1 MRKLIARAVLLLSI
15 VCVCIPVSA
24 AVVSTK
30 EPTARQTVYVAGN
43 PDLYPL
49 EYYDAAAEK
58 YDGILPRF
66 YEQISAGTGIDFSY
80 VSAGTENRQ
89 KALAED
95 FQVELV
101 SAYHQGEVT
110 PEKEI
115 LLFTYDKEG
124 SAQKIC
130 IGFTKIADPELVRE
144 VEEALTTANK
154 DMWLSAAMSMEGKT
168 RPEYLVP
175 GLMIAVGVLA
185 LVLIVVFVCM
195 IIKHR
200 KQKKQDRTKMV
211 DGLTGI
217 GNLQYFED
225 CYVHHISQEMR
236 PLYYVGYI
244 AIDIDK
250 TQTYFGKQE
259 AEELQRY
266 GADILTNKMGTN
278 DFVARIND
286 GVFAV
291 CFMCPDPDRA
301 LTTAAE
307 FVNSLNAY
315 DKKREKSWMQES
327 DLRFRCGV
335 YPLDRQNIPVETV
348 LFNARQGYLYAANT
362 KQDICLCSRDI
373 LDKVT
378 VRSRLQSKIAEA
390 MEKQEFRV
398 YLQFMY
404 DTGDNCLGGAEVLSR
419 WHSPEGMLSPGD
431 YIEDMKAAGMVDS
444 LDLYMFEKTCQL
456 LRDWKGTDLEN
467 VQLSCNFTRTTLS
480 EPDFVSRF
488 EAAISKYDFDRGNL
502 LVEMTEEALKSE
514 NALAYKNVQTI
525 KKQGCKIALDDFGS
539 GYTSFSDL
547 CDYPVDV
554 IKIDKY
560 ITEKAAG
567 NRGMAVLISIV
578 RMAHA
583 LGIKVICKGVDT
595 PEQSKRAQDAGCDYL
610 QGHLYAHALPLE
622 NALDFYRNKQ

>member
-110 PEKEI
+110 LSKEI
-115 LLFTYDKEG
+115 PLFSYDKEG
-124 SAQKIC
+124 NTQKIC
-130 IGFTKIADPELVRE
+130 IGFTKIADPDLVRA
-144 VEEALTTANK
+144 VEEALAAADKNT
-154 DMWLSAAMSMEGKT
+154 WLSAAMAMEGKS
-168 RPEYLVP
+168 RPDYLVP
-175 GLMIAVGVLA
+175 GLMIAVGVLV
-185 LVLIVVFVCM
+185 LVLVVVLACIIIQNCNHKKRDRRKM
-195 IIKHR
+195 I
-200 KQKKQDRTKMV
+200 

-225 CYVHHISQEMR
+225 CYTHHISQEMR
-236 PLYYVGYI
+236 PLYYIGYV
-244 AIDIDK
+244 AVENEK
-250 TQTYFGKQE
+250 VETYFGKSE
-259 AEELQRY
+259 SDELQRY
-266 GADILTNKMGTN
+266 GAKTLTEKMGPN
-278 DFVARIND
+278 DFVARINN

-315 DKKREKSWMQES
+315 DKKWVKES
-327 DLRFRCGV
+327 NLRFRCGI

-348 LFNARQGYLYAANT
+348 IFNARQGYLYAVNT
-362 KQDICLCSRDI
+362 KQDVCLCSRDV
-373 LDKVT
+373 LDRVT
-378 VRSRLQSKIAEA
+378 LRSRLQRKIAEA
-390 MEKQEFRV
+390 MEKEEFRV

-404 DTGDNCLGGAEVLSR
+404 DTEGNCLRGAEVLSR
-419 WHSPEGMLSPGD
+419 WHSPEGMLTPGD
-431 YIEDMKAAGMVDS
+431 YIGDMKDAGMIDS
-444 LDLYMFEKTCQL
+444 LDLRMFEKTCQL
-456 LRDWKGTDLEN
+456 LSSWKGTDLEN
-467 VQLSCNFTRTTLS
+467 MRLSCNFTRTTLS
-480 EPDFVSRF
+480 ERDFVSRF
-488 EAAISKYDFDRGNL
+488 EEAISKYDFDRGNL
-502 LVEMTEEALKSE
+502 LVEITEEALTSE
-514 NALAYKNVQTI
+514 NTLAYKNVQAI

-539 GYTSFSDL
+539 SYTAFSDL

-560 ITEKAAG
+560 ITEKAVS
-567 NRGMAVLISIV
+567 NRGMAVLMSIV

-583 LGIKVICKGVDT
+583 LGIEVICKGVDT
-595 PEQSKRAQDAGCDYL
+595 QEENKRALDAGCDYL

-622 NALDFYRNKQ
+622 NALAFYKDKQ